1 VPKIPLWGWEVARLS
16 PEEVREWLDR
26 AVSQISERKSTTQWP
41 RRRTL
46 VFPWKRRVII
56 VPIASSA
63 IGSLIPYLL
72 LSLQPLFSASDGA
85 RRSFGGIVVALAPF
99 AWLAALGQQ
108 WEFERDLPMAAF
120 LNAGLYAVAGLLAVF
135 VACRGKVLRWTA
147 VAFMWIVVATWLGAG
162 WAV

>member
-1 VPKIPLWGWEVARLS
+1 M
-16 PEEVREWLDR
+16 
-26 AVSQISERKSTTQWP
+26 
-41 RRRTL
+41 
-46 VFPWKRRVII
+46 FPWKRRVII

-135 VACRGKVLRWTA
+135 VACRGGYGMFRRESKCEKFERLRRKDGVLFALMTC
-147 VAFMWIVVATWLGAG
+147 G
-162 WAV
+162 